1 MSEVD
6 QVLPWTGLKPSPLDE
21 EELRI
26 GVHPWLRT
34 ESLTDQRSLSE
45 RALRWGHG
53 PSLFPLKGTAFTN
66 CFTSLDSACFAPRSP
81 ALTSCCPWSFFD
93 PSLLRFLW
101 PDLRSLKG
109 PCLEEKKGHFHF
121 TIAKIWNFTHLFEE
135 SSNVREAFKTPFLLG
150 MVQIDPPSPSPSPAS
165 KLGNFFTLKNVSKP
179 KNVKINFARGPPQFG
194 QCPEELLFFSGRLPL
209 PDFFLRKSWF
219 YIIPFSSM
227 WPL

>member
-1 MSEVD
+1 MNRIGSLKTALNKMSEVD

-21 EELRI
+21 EELRT

-81 ALTSCCPWSFFD
+81 ALTSCCPRGFFD
-93 PSLLRFLW
+93 PSLLRFFW

-121 TIAKIWNFTHLFEE
+121 TRAKIWNFTHLFEQ
-135 SSNVREAFKTPFLLG
+135 SLNVREAFKTHFLLG
-150 MVQIDPPSPSPSPAS
+150 MVQPPPAS
-165 KLGNFFTLKNVSKP
+165 NLGIFFTFKKFQNQK
-179 KNVKINFARGPPQFG
+179 K
-194 QCPEELLFFSGRLPL
+194 
-209 PDFFLRKSWF
+209 
-219 YIIPFSSM
+219 
-227 WPL
+227 